1 MFVEQ
6 LRLHLKNATFGTCI
20 AFYIHVPDRLLGKG
34 NFIKKKKI
42 CVLDLHKKGTLHIIL
57 LFYSLKVDLEN

>member
-34 NFIKKKKI
+34 NLIKKKKI
-42 CVLDLHKKGTLHIIL
+42 CVLDLHKKRHLAYHIIV
-57 LFYSLKVDLEN
+57 LFIEG